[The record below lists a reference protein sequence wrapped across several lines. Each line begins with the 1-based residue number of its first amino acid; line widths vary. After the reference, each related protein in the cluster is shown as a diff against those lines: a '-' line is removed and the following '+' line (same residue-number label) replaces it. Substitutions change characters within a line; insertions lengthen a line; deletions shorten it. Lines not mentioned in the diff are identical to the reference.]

1 MLRFLRRGKRWLTG
15 FLVVGVGIVFAV
27 FIGTGAPLRF
37 GSSAAV
43 VAVGPYEFGATDFE
57 RERAQLEER
66 YREALGAQFD
76 PKALSDGLDQMAVRS
91 LTERGLLALEAERM
105 GLTVATPEI
114 ERAVA
119 PLFAGEDGRVDRS
132 QFKDWVDY
140 QYGSEKA
147 FVRDQRLFLLSRK
160 LLRVAA
166 DQSRVS
172 EGEARDAVRRRL
184 EAVRIAF
191 PVLDGGRAPAGEE
204 PTPEQVRA
212 FLASRDADARRLYDE
227 RKSVYDVPER
237 IRARHVLIQ
246 AAKDAPP
253 DAVAAAEA
261 RAGQALERLKGGEDF
276 AKVAGEL
283 SNDEGSRAAG
293 GDLGFFA
300 RGQMVQPFEEA
311 AFALEPGQLSGL
323 VRTDFGFHVIRVDE
337 RKPAEL
343 RGYEQVRE
351 ELAKEILG
359 REAGRAAAR
368 AKADALAAAVR
379 GGKSLEDAAREA
391 GLTLERSGWLRRRAD
406 GYVPNLG
413 PAPELLAVAFAL
425 PAGASSDRVFEVG
438 DRFALV
444 EVLERKEPTPEE
456 VDPAVAAERKALE
469 ERELEAQVRTWLDER
484 QSELLDAGELVVNL
498 EPVRRR

>member
-15 FLVVGVGIVFAV
+15 VLVIGVGAVFAV
-27 FIGTGAPLRF
+27 FIGRAGAPLRF
-37 GSSAAV
+37 GSTGAIV
-43 VAVGPYEFGATDFE
+43 TVGPYEFAASDFE

-66 YREALGAQFD
+66 YREALGDRFD
-76 PKALSDGLDQMAVRS
+76 PKALSDTLDQMAARS
-91 LTERGLLALEAERM
+91 LSERALLALEAERL

-119 PLFAGEDGRVDRS
+119 PLFAGEDGHVDRK
-132 QFKDWVDY
+132 QFKGWVEY

-160 LLRVAA
+160 LLRLASEQA
-166 DQSRVS
+166 YVS

-184 EAVRIAF
+184 EGVRIAF
-191 PVLDGGRAPAGEE
+191 PVIDGGKAPAGQE
-204 PTPEQVRA
+204 PTPEQVQA
-212 FLASRDADARRLYDE
+212 FLTSRDAEARRLYDE
-227 RKSVYDVPER
+227 RKDVYDVPER
-237 IRARHVLIQ
+237 VHARHVLIQ
-246 AAKDAPP
+246 LPRDATPE
-253 DAVAAAEA
+253 AVAAAEA
-261 RAGQALERLKGGEDF
+261 RARQALERLRAGEDF

-283 SNDEGSRAAG
+283 SDDQGSRAAG

-300 RGQMVQPFEEA
+300 RGQMVKPFDEA
-311 AFALEPGQLSGL
+311 AFALQPGQLSDL

-337 RKPAEL
+337 RKPAEQ
-343 RGYEQVRE
+343 RSYEQARE
-351 ELAKEILG
+351 ELATEILG
-359 REAGRAAAR
+359 
-368 AKADALAAAVR
+368 
-379 GGKSLEDAAREA
+379 REA

-413 PAPELLAVAFAL
+413 AAPDLLAMAFSL

-444 EVLERKEPTPEE
+444 EVLERKQPTPEE
-456 VDPAVAAERKALE
+456 VDPAVEAERKALHE
-469 ERELEAQVRTWLDER
+469 HELEAQLQTWLEDR
-484 QSELLDAGELVVNL
+484 RAELVDAGELAVNL